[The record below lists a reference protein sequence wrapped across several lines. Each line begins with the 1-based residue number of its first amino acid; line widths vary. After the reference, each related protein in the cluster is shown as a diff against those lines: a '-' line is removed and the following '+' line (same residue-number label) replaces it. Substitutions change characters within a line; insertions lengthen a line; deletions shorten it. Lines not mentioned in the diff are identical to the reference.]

1 MIMTEL
7 KKSTFSKY
15 STALVSFITCL
26 IDGHDDMPKEHDT
39 LILNEFIGNFIIVSQ
54 TYVTCVKANYYLL
67 ITAL

>member
-39 LILNEFIGNFIIVSQ
+39 LILNEFIGNFIIVS
-54 TYVTCVKANYYLL
+54 
-67 ITAL
+67 